1 MLSSATISRATGI
14 IASISLVPMAA
25 LAEGQAAPAT
35 DRGMSNVV
43 AWLLVSTVAATMIW
57 FIWRNARKEPE

>member
-14 IASISLVPMAA
+14 IASFSLVPMAA
-25 LAEGQAAPAT
+25 LAEGQAAPAN